1 MNYVRK
7 HCLFCREREVID
19 ELYPQTF
26 RIEDLTAEVF
36 SARRS
41 TEHYHYTM
49 VRCRNCGLVFSRDI
63 LSEDVL
69 TQLYSKSK
77 VTFSQYSGII
87 AADYWRC
94 LAQHVDSIEKS
105 SALEIGCSS
114 GFFLEEL
121 MRNGFQEVYGC
132 EPSVEA
138 KEMAPPVVRKNIALG
153 FFKPGMYPPSK
164 FDLVCS
170 FQTLDHLDDP
180 LGALHETHRILKP
193 GGLAFFITHNVDALG
208 ARLLGEKSPI
218 IDVEHIYLFSK
229 RTLAKLLGEAGFD
242 VIEIADVKNSYPL
255 EYWLKMFPMPAA
267 MRSLLQK
274 VSQGIGLA
282 RSPVPMKAGNIFVIG
297 RRREISQ

>member
-1 MNYVRK
+1 MTYVRK
-7 HCLFCREREVID
+7 QCLFCHEREQID

-63 LSEDVL
+63 LSEDAL

-77 VTFSQYSGII
+77 VTFSKYSDII
-87 AADYWRC
+87 AKDYWRC
-94 LAQHVDSIEKS
+94 LEHHVNRIEKS
-105 SALEIGCSS
+105 TALEIGCSS

-121 MRNGFQEVYGC
+121 LSNGFKEVFGC

-138 KEMAPPVVRKNIALG
+138 KEMAPFTVRKNITLG
-153 FFKPGMYPPSK
+153 FFKPGLYPPGK

-170 FQTLDHLDDP
+170 FQTLDHLDNP
-180 LGALHETHRILKP
+180 VEALHETHRILKP

-229 RTLAKLLGEAGFD
+229 KTITRLLDESGFE
-242 VIEIADVKNSYPL
+242 VIQVSDVKNSYPI
-255 EYWLKMFPMPAA
+255 EYWLRMFPMPGT
-267 MRSLLQK
+267 MRTILQK
-274 VSQGIGLA
+274 LFRGIGLA
-282 RSPVPMKAGNIFVIG
+282 QRPLSIKAGNMFAIG
-297 RRREISQ
+297 RKRESP